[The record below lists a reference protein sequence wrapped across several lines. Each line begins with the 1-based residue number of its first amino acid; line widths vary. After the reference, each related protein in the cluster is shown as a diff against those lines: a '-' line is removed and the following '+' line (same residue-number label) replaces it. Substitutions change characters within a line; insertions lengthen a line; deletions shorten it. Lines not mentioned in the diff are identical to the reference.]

1 MNSYVFESF
10 SSAQY
15 RHEVDQI
22 LLLSVE
28 ETAALGQRI
37 LLANQGQISQ
47 EEGLTARNALIH
59 GHLHLVLTLTQSY
72 PSSYRSDLIQEGNI
86 GLLQAVEA
94 YSFESGDFAA
104 YATVAI
110 RHAIADAMESV
121 MPIRVPR
128 SSLRAAKKHG
138 TADRLYTMQPTS
150 LEKPFPQD
158 TELCLADT
166 LQAPENAE
174 EAARCQNHQ
183 PLSLPLVEAL
193 LGTLPGQIRQV
204 MTLRYGLDEQDQR
217 EHTYAQIASKLGI
230 TRPGARKLEQS
241 GLSILQGQR
250 VQRAQLRRMAQ
261 ESRLNAAYTLLK
273 QSDVRISSRH
283 LARIARVRD
292 DIAIAYLQR
301 IKQTGP
307 DGRNTEPS
315 TLGNKTYAKLIQAY
329 HQLQEQNATVNVQA
343 LQKAAGVSWR
353 TAKKFLDRRA
363 QFCAHHQID
372 HPAEYRQAVGV

>member
-1 MNSYVFESF
+1 MDSYVFESF

-22 LLLSVE
+22 PLLSAE

-47 EEGLTARNALIH
+47 EEGLAARNALIH

-72 PSSYRSDLIQEGNI
+72 PSSYRNDLIQEGNI
-86 GLLQAVEA
+86 GLLHALEA

-104 YATVAI
+104 YATIAI
-110 RHAIADAMESV
+110 RHAIADGMESV

-138 TADRLYTMQPTS
+138 TADRLYTIQPTS

-166 LQAPENAE
+166 LQAPEHTE
-174 EAARCQNHQ
+174 EGARCQNHQ
-183 PLSLPLVEAL
+183 PPLVEAL
-193 LGTLPGQIRQV
+193 LDTLPGQIRQV

-250 VQRAQLRRMAQ
+250 VQRAQFRRMAQ
-261 ESRLNAAYTLLK
+261 ESRLNAAYALLK

-283 LARIARVRD
+283 LARIAKVRD

-307 DGRNTEPS
+307 TEPS

-329 HQLQEQNATVNVQA
+329 HQLQEQNAIVNVQA

-363 QFCAHHQID
+363 QFRAHHQID
-372 HPAEYRQAVGV
+372 HPAECRQAVGV